1 MAAQEYSAAGIAV
14 PPAAGSETV
23 AACRPRGGGRRLPV
37 AWIGAVPFL
46 VYVFVFLLLP
56 TVVVLVGAFAKHGGG
71 VTLDNINLMRQDYIV
86 QSFKNSIELSVV
98 SALIGALVGSL
109 LAYAIATGN
118 PNGVL
123 RRTMTSACGV
133 LAQFG
138 GVTLTFAFLATI
150 GPVGLVTNFLAN
162 RGINIYSNGY
172 WIYDL
177 PGLIL
182 LYTYFQIPLM
192 VLVFL
197 PALDGIKP
205 QWREATASL
214 GGTTWSYW
222 RHVAAPLLLPAFLGS
237 TLLLFANSFS
247 AYATAAALIN
257 QGGIIVPLQ
266 ISNTLTSEVNLGQEN
281 FAKALALGMIV
292 IVAVVM
298 TLYVVLQRRTARWLR

>member
-1 MAAQEYSAAGIAV
+1 MS
-14 PPAAGSETV
+14 
-23 AACRPRGGGRRLPV
+23 
-37 AWIGAVPFL
+37 
-46 VYVFVFLLLP
+46 
-56 TVVVLVGAFAKHGGG
+56 
-71 VTLDNINLMRQDYIV
+71 NIQLMRQDYIV
-86 QSFKNSIELSVV
+86 QSFKNSVVLSVV
-98 SALIGALVGSL
+98 SALIGAVVGAV

-118 PNGVL
+118 PEGTI
-123 RRTMTSACGV
+123 RRVMTSACGV

-138 GVTLTFAFLATI
+138 GVTLAFAFIATI
-150 GPVGLVTNFLAN
+150 GPEGIITIFL
-162 RGINIYSNGY
+162 RDHGHDIYSEGV
-172 WIYDL
+172 WLYDIK
-177 PGLIL
+177 GLIL
-182 LYTYFQIPLM
+182 VYTYFQIPLM

-197 PALDGIKP
+197 PALDGIRP

-214 GGTTWSYW
+214 GGTTWHYW
-222 RHVAAPLLLPAFLGS
+222 RHVAAPLLFPAFLGS
-237 TLLLFANSFS
+237 LLLLFANAFS